1 MASSYDRPMTTIVL
15 THGAFHG
22 GWCFAPLVAELDRRG
37 LTSAL
42 VELPLTDLTEDAA
55 AVTAVLDA
63 IEGPAV
69 LLGHSYGGAVITVA
83 GTHPSVEHLVY
94 LTALGPDGGEL
105 GSGGPMTIGEE
116 FLTTMRV
123 GDDGL
128 PFIDPEFAAQI
139 FYPDID
145 PSEAQKWAENLRPG
159 NTGGAVIVEKAAW
172 RTTPSTYVV
181 CTDDPILLVDGQRAV
196 AARMGANVIEIPGD
210 HSPMV
215 ARPAELAEIL
225 AALVD

>member
-1 MASSYDRPMTTIVL
+1 MTTIVL

-22 GWCFAPLVAELDRRG
+22 SWCFEPLVAELEARG
-37 LTSAL
+37 ATTAL
-42 VELPLTDLTEDAA
+42 VDLPLTDLTEDAA

-63 IEGPAV
+63 IEGPV
-69 LLGHSYGGAVITVA
+69 ILLGHSYGGAVVTVA
-83 GTHPSVEHLVY
+83 GNHLSVERLVY
-94 LTALGPDGGEL
+94 LTALGPDAGEL
-105 GSGGPMTIGEE
+105 GSGGPMTIGEQ

-123 GDDGL
+123 DDAGL

-145 PSEAQKWAENLRPG
+145 PTEAARWATKLRSG
-159 NTGGAVIVEKAAW
+159 NTGGTVIVESAAW
-172 RTTPSTYVV
+172 RSTPSTYIV

-196 AARMGANVIEIPGD
+196 AERMGADVVEMPGD

-215 ARPAELAEIL
+215 ARPAELADIL
-225 AALVD
+225 VALFD